1 MASLLVLLQL
11 AVAAFV
17 SATST
22 TFSVPN
28 ILTPHNE
35 FSPPFRV
42 TPRNLGF
49 SVASVSNEGYLHDD
63 SINSS
68 YTLTS
73 GFQGYPTFC
82 SIQDRSFWFAGPVQI
97 QDAQQQTVASTS
109 SSVAMAL
116 DFSHPSSIRELS
128 PRPESSWPVIPLTPA
143 EQFVSATYNQTY
155 QFDATAHCS
164 LINDTSALQFWDAW
178 SYNSGLYNC
187 FHTGGSFLVI
197 YTLDPAT
204 NKLTVSRPAPVY
216 QKEAIQYPY
225 GSFSTLTVQGM
236 TYLYAW
242 DVYFPPSDDLGGE
255 EDTGGNHRDIHV
267 AVAPTST
274 IEDKSTWKYYDN
286 RTGTFSS
293 TEPLPTT
300 RRSSA
305 AIIILNDF
313 STEFANTFLSA
324 SIFYSEYHDAY
335 LLVYAP
341 IYPPGIYV
349 RYAPTPLGP
358 WSSPGTKIMDP
369 TQFGYNV
376 VRYALASPIFFQTD
390 GNGGQSLL
398 LTLSSDYQTQAFKV
412 NFS

>member
-1 MASLLVLLQL
+1 MASFLVLVQL
-11 AVAAFV
+11 IVGTFASAASV
-17 SATST
+17 ST

-28 ILTPHNE
+28 ILTPHRE
-35 FSPPFRV
+35 LSPPFRV

-49 SVASVSNEGYLHDD
+49 SVASVSNEDYLHDD
-63 SINSS
+63 SIDSS
-68 YTLTS
+68 YTVTP
-73 GFQGYPTFC
+73 FRPTLC
-82 SIQDRSFWFAGPVQI
+82 SIQNRTFWFAGPVQI
-97 QDAQQQTVASTS
+97 QDAQKRTVALTS

-116 DFSHPSSIRELS
+116 NFSHPSWIRELS
-128 PRPESSWPVIPLTPA
+128 PRPESSWPIIPLTPA
-143 EQFVSATYNQTY
+143 EQFVSATYKKTY
-155 QFDATAHCS
+155 QFDTSAHCS
-164 LINDTSALQFWDAW
+164 LISDTSAVQFWNAW
-178 SYNSGLYNC
+178 SYNAGTYNC
-187 FHTGGSFLVI
+187 YSPSGSFLAI

-216 QKEAIQYPY
+216 QKLSIQYPY
-225 GSFSTLTVQGM
+225 GSFSTLTVQGK

-242 DVYFPPSDDLGGE
+242 DVYYPPSDDMGGE
-255 EDTGGNHRDIHV
+255 HDPGGYHRDIHV

-341 IYPPGIYV
+341 FYPPGIYV
-349 RYAPTPLGP
+349 RFAPTPLGP
-358 WSSPGTKIMDP
+358 WSSRGTKIMDP
-369 TQFGYNV
+369 TQFGYTV
-376 VRYALASPIFFQTD
+376 VRYALASPIFFQT
-390 GNGGQSLL
+390 GGKAGQSLL
-398 LTLSSDYQTQAFKV
+398 LTLTGDYKTQAFKL
-412 NFS
+412 NFT